1 MKKLISSIPKV
12 ASYFFI
18 LLFCYASISKA
29 LDFENFQVQIGQSP
43 LLSAYAGFVSYAV
56 IILELLIVVLLAI
69 PKTNLIGLYSSTA
82 LMSAF
87 TVYIYLILNYS
98 DFVPCSCG
106 GILEKL
112 GWMEHLIFNVVNVVL
127 GFIGIYFRT
136 KAEGNSFKK
145 ATILLLGSNILSGTF
160 VITLFLQSEHVIK
173 KENNFTRRF
182 LPFPVIEDKVFTL
195 KNNHYYFAGADFSN
209 IYLGNRN
216 YSGLISS
223 IDGKFQKLSI
233 TKIIPSQTNF
243 VFKNLQLNIQ
253 YPYYF
258 LSDGT
263 VPVIY
268 RGRIGNPDAKIISY
282 KDAFFS
288 QLCPLDSVN
297 FAIRTINNKNNQLTL
312 GLLNVSKEAK
322 SKVVLNSGLLK
333 KQLDGVFDSDGKLI
347 SSKSPDRLIYTYSY
361 RNEFLVMDKFLNL
374 SNSFNT
380 IDTTRTAQIKSKKLE
395 EGHHKMIEPPL
406 TVNQNI
412 AAHRNLLFVHS
423 KLKGRFESS
432 TQWKKSSVID
442 IYSTNK
448 KEYYGSFYIDKRK
461 NDALRDYIIT
471 DNYFYALIGNY
482 LIRYKY
488 NSSLQEKLQGKPKT

>member
-1 MKKLISSIPKV
+1 MKKLIPYIPKV
-12 ASYFFI
+12 ATYFFI
-18 LLFCYASISKA
+18 LLFCYAAISKA

-56 IILELLIVVLLAI
+56 IIFELAIVVLLAI
-69 PKTNLIGLYSSTA
+69 PKTNLIGLYFSTA

-87 TVYIYLILNYS
+87 TIYIFLILNYS

-112 GWMEHLIFNVVNVVL
+112 GWTEHLIFNGICVILGIVV
-127 GFIGIYFRT
+127 IIRT
-136 KAEGNSFKK
+136 VN
-145 ATILLLGSNILSGTF
+145 NQNYGTKRA
-160 VITLFLQSEHVIK
+160 VLFLLTSNTLSAVFVLALFFKSEHIIK
-173 KENNFTRRF
+173 LENNFTRRF
-182 LPFPVIEDKVFTL
+182 LPFPVIEDKVITL
-195 KNNHYYFAGADFSN
+195 ENSYYYFASLGSDH

-216 YSGLISS
+216 NSAVISS
-223 IDGKFQKLSI
+223 IDSSFQKLS
-233 TKIIPSQTNF
+233 TMKIIPSQKNF
-243 VFKNLQLNIQ
+243 AFKNLQLNVQ

-258 LSDGT
+258 LSDGA
-263 VPVIY
+263 VPIIY
-268 RGRIGNPDAKIISY
+268 RGRIGNPDAQIISY

-288 QLCPLDSVN
+288 QLCPIDSLS
-297 FAIRTINNKNNQLTL
+297 FAIRTINSENNQLTL

-322 SKVVLNSGLLK
+322 SKVLLNSALLK
-333 KQLDGVFDSDGKLI
+333 KQVDGVFDSDGKLI
-347 SSKSPDRLIYTYSY
+347 SSKSPDQLMYIYSY
-361 RNEFLVMDKFLNL
+361 RNEFLVMDKSLNL

-380 IDTTRTAQIKSKKLE
+380 IDTTHTAQIKSKRLE
-395 EGHHKMIEPPL
+395 EGHHKMTEPPL

-442 IYSTNK
+442 IYTTNK

-461 NDALRDYIIT
+461 NEALRDFIIT
-471 DNYFYALIGNY
+471 DNYFYALIGNH

-488 NSSLQEKLQGKPKT
+488 NSSLKEKLQGKPKT